1 MRKMTWALWIWTV
14 LFAVWII
21 VGISDRASKDCPPG
35 DQLCRDASDTGTGI
49 GVALIIILWFMG
61 FVVLS
66 LIWFMTRPRHRE
78 CPACGSNVRKGV
90 TTCKECGYD
99 YAAALQQP
107 AQPLPRQGASDD
119 P

>member
-35 DQLCRDASDTGTGI
+35 DQLCVDASDTGTGV

-66 LIWFMTRPRHRE
+66 LVWFMTRPRHRE

-99 YAAALQQP
+99 YAAALQQSP
-107 AQPLPRQGASDD
+107 PPLPGQGTSDD
-119 P
+119 L